1 MNNKQKVISVIDI
14 GSSKISCMQSLTESN
29 GISKVIGLSIIATK
43 GIKAGIV
50 TDFNQ
55 ATNSI
60 AQAIKDCEKQSNEN
74 ISYLSASI
82 SSHKCF
88 TKNIK
93 SKSLIKDEKVTQVD
107 IDSCREKSLEDTFF
121 LDKKVIHISPKDYTI
136 DQASGIT
143 NPLAMYGTE
152 LEVEFVV
159 TYIGLNQF
167 KNYMECIISCNVDVS
182 RVVFSSYAAG
192 FAVLNENELQL
203 GAVIVD
209 LGART
214 TSIGIFSNKSF
225 IYSNVIAFGG
235 DSITEAIARKLSI
248 TFEEAEKLKVMHASV
263 LDTSKEEEVFLEIPS
278 INFENEENF
287 IQVSKRDLF
296 DIVKPYYEEVL
307 KWINDSIK
315 KSGHAHLIGKG
326 LVFTGGAS
334 QIDGL
339 SIFTNNTYN
348 YNSRIGTAKNLKF
361 NFHHILDASQSVT
374 AGLIQN
380 ELNLYSTKNTNFLK
394 GSEKKL
400 ERKVNLSFIKQWVGE
415 NFF

>member
-1 MNNKQKVISVIDI
+1 MNNKKKIISVIDI

-29 GISKVIGLSIIATK
+29 GISKVIGLGVIATK

-55 ATNSI
+55 ATDSI
-60 AQAIKDCEKQSNEN
+60 SLAIKDCEKQSSEC
-74 ISYLSASI
+74 IRDLSVSI

-88 TKNIK
+88 TKSIK
-93 SKSLIKDEKVTQVD
+93 SKSLIKDQRVAEVD
-107 IDSCREKSLEDTFF
+107 IDSCMTKALEDTYF
-121 LDKKVIHISPKDYTI
+121 LDKKVIHISPKDFII
-136 DQASGIT
+136 DEANGIT
-143 NPLAMYGTE
+143 NPLTMYGND
-152 LEVEFVV
+152 LEVDFLV

-167 KNYMECIISCNVDVS
+167 KNYIECIVSCNVDVN

-192 FAVLNENELQL
+192 YAVLNENELQL

-209 LGART
+209 MGART
-214 TSIGIFSNKSF
+214 TSIGMFSNKSF

-235 DSITEAIARKLSI
+235 DNITEAIARKLSI

-263 LDTSKEEEVFLEIPS
+263 LDTSKEEEILLEIPS
-278 INFENEENF
+278 INFENEENY

-296 DIVKPYYEEVL
+296 DIVKPYYEEIL
-307 KWINDSIK
+307 KWINDSIQ
-315 KSGHAHLIGKG
+315 KSGHAHLIGKV

-339 SIFTNNTYN
+339 SIFANNIYN
-348 YNSRIGTAKNLKF
+348 YNSRIGTAKNLRF

-380 ELNLYSTKNTNFLK
+380 ELNLYSKKNTSFLK
-394 GSEKKL
+394 GREKKL
-400 ERKVNLSFIKQWVGE
+400 ERKINLSFIKQWVGE